1 MEMSFKRELIMPTAL
16 VTGASMGI
24 GAAFA
29 RSLATKK
36 YDLVLV
42 ARSQDKLEELAHEL
56 NTNHG
61 VQVNIWVADLTV
73 ATAAQEVFDAV
84 KSWDWTIDLLINNA
98 GFGDY
103 AAFVNCDRSKQ
114 ISMIQLNVLALTE
127 LTHLFLP
134 SMVERT
140 SGSIINVAS
149 IAGLQPLPYLSVYAA
164 TKAFVVSFSESL
176 WAEVKGSGVRVQALC
191 PGATESNFGVAAGM
205 DKMMEG
211 STQAPPKIAT
221 AESVVKESLDAL
233 ERNQPVVVTGFGNQV
248 VSTIGRFVP
257 RKALAGWVEQVF
269 RPK

>member
-1 MEMSFKRELIMPTAL
+1 MIMPTAV

-29 RSLATKK
+29 RALAKRK

-42 ARSQDKLEELAHEL
+42 ARSQDKLGALSHEL
-56 NTNHG
+56 MTNYG
-61 VQVNIWVADLTV
+61 VQVKVWVADLTA
-73 ATAAQEVFDAV
+73 ATAATDVFNAV
-84 KSWDWTIDLLINNA
+84 KSWDWQVDLLVNNA

-103 AAFVNCDRSKQ
+103 APFVTCDRAKQ

-134 SMVERT
+134 SMIDRK

-149 IAGLQPLPYLSVYAA
+149 IAGLQSLPYLSVYAA

-176 WAEVKGSGVRVQALC
+176 WAEVKASGVKVQALC
-191 PGATESNFGVAAGM
+191 PGSTESNFAVVAGM
-205 DKMMEG
+205 DTMMEG
-211 STQAPPKIAT
+211 STKEPPKMAT

-233 ERNQPVVVTGFGNQV
+233 EHNEPIVVTGIGNRV
-248 VSTIGRFVP
+248 VSAIGRFVP
-257 RKALAGWVEQVF
+257 RKTLVGWVEQVF
-269 RPK
+269 RPKV

>member
-1 MEMSFKRELIMPTAL
+1 MPTAL

-42 ARSQDKLEELAHEL
+42 ARSQDKLGELAHEL
-56 NTNHG
+56 TTNHG
-61 VQVNIWVADLTV
+61 VKVKVWVADLTV
-73 ATAAQEVFDAV
+73 PTAAQGVFDAV
-84 KSWDWTIDLLINNA
+84 KSWDWTIDLLVNNA

-103 AAFVNCDRSKQ
+103 AAFVSCDRSKQ

-134 SMVERT
+134 SMVERK

-149 IAGLQPLPYLSVYAA
+149 IAGLQSLPYLSVYAA

-176 WAEVKGSGVRVQALC
+176 WAEVKGSGVKVQALC
-191 PGATESNFGVAAGM
+191 PGSTESNFGVAAGM

-211 STQAPPKIAT
+211 STQAPPKVAT

-233 ERNQPVVVTGFGNQV
+233 ERNEPVVITGFGNQI
-248 VSTIGRFVP
+248 VSTIGRLVP
-257 RKALAGWVEQVF
+257 RKTLVGWVEQVF
-269 RPK
+269 RPKN

>member
-1 MEMSFKRELIMPTAL
+1 MPTAL

-29 RSLATKK
+29 RSLAMKK

-42 ARSQDKLEELAHEL
+42 ARSQDKLEELAQEL
-56 NTNHG
+56 TTSHD
-61 VQVNIWVADLTV
+61 VKVKVWVADLTV
-73 ATAAQEVFDAV
+73 PTAAQSVFDTV
-84 KSWDWTIDLLINNA
+84 KSWNWTIDLLVNNA

-103 AAFVNCDRSKQ
+103 GAFVSCDRSKQ
-114 ISMIQLNVLALTE
+114 VSMIQLNVLALTE

-134 SMVERT
+134 SMVERK

-149 IAGLQPLPYLSVYAA
+149 IAGLQSLPYLSVYAA

-176 WAEVKGSGVRVQALC
+176 WAEVKGSGVKVQALC
-191 PGATESNFGVAAGM
+191 PGSTESNFGVAAGM

-211 STQAPPKIAT
+211 STQTPPKVAT

-233 ERNQPVVVTGFGNQV
+233 ERNEPIVVTGFGNQI
-248 VSTIGRFVP
+248 VSTIGRLVP
-257 RKALAGWVEQVF
+257 RKSLVGWVEKVF
-269 RPK
+269 RPKI